1 MPLVGRGPEQEALRR
16 LLDHAAAGQGGLVLV
31 SGEPGIGRRSLIADL
46 TGYARSRDAVV
57 LTGRTAPGSG
67 PYRAV
72 SDALL
77 PLVRAGRVRE
87 TPALR
92 PFRSALGRILP
103 GWATPEPLE
112 SGIDPVLL
120 LGEGV
125 LRLLLE
131 LGAPARVLVLEDLAD
146 ADPDTLA
153 LLAYLAPA
161 VAELPV
167 LLLGSQTEPPPN
179 AVLDALPATRLRLG
193 RLSDAEIAGL
203 VDGLR
208 RVPASVRDAVV
219 QRAEGLPLVA
229 SALTESLSDDAE
241 PDRLP
246 GVPDSYAALVAARLT
261 RLDHVGRRLLAA
273 AAVLGAPATWSLVP
287 SLADLDDAAAGAGYA
302 RALAL
307 GLLVAEAGSLRW
319 PHPLIREA
327 VWSGLLPLEQD
338 RLNRR
343 AAELLLGLDSDDGDT
358 AAAERLALAG
368 ETDRAAEV
376 LVRLSR
382 RALDQGGLHRAEE
395 WLCRAAGLG
404 RPVEVARLS
413 VELLV
418 STGRPAAALE
428 IGEPALEQA
437 RHDEHADLCLQ
448 LAAAAVEAGQ
458 WARADEL
465 ATRAG
470 RPDDPRSL
478 MVRAD
483 AAHGAGLVTEAAELA
498 NRAVSAAAGAAAD
511 VRCEAGCVQG
521 RILRLGSPAA
531 ARDAFAAAAQLA
543 SEHGLARWR
552 IEALIGL
559 GSLEQLA
566 DERSPSLQEAHRLA
580 GQVGLLGQE
589 GRAEILL
596 ADGLLL
602 TNGPAA
608 MAEPATALIRRSVR
622 LGLPAYA
629 FTGNLVL
636 AARAGLRGE
645 TAEMEGR
652 LAQLNDLERV
662 PPDNRSLVPAVRAMA
677 ALALHDL
684 ATAKVLLDEAAR
696 PLAEYGSTA
705 PMFHFGLWPVVAAL
719 MDGPE
724 ERARAVVAA
733 RPWVL
738 RRATRG
744 ALQYADAIVAGRAG
758 RTAQAEQAFAAGEA
772 LLAPVGW
779 WHRFLRLFT
788 LEAAIAD
795 GWGAPVPLLRADLGA
810 HEQAGEPLLARIAR
824 DLLRQAGMPTR
835 RGRGDA
841 IVPPRLR
848 AAGVTSRELDV
859 LLLVDRGLTNAAIS
873 ERLFLSPRTVETH
886 VANLLTKSGMN
897 NRQQLRDWLAAQ
909 TP

>member
-1 MPLVGRGPEQEALRR
+1 M
-16 LLDHAAAGQGGLVLV
+16 
-31 SGEPGIGRRSLIADL
+31 
-46 TGYARSRDAVV
+46 
-57 LTGRTAPGSG
+57 
-67 PYRAV
+67 
-72 SDALL
+72 
-77 PLVRAGRVRE
+77 
-87 TPALR
+87 
-92 PFRSALGRILP
+92 
-103 GWATPEPLE
+103 
-112 SGIDPVLL
+112 
-120 LGEGV
+120 
-125 LRLLLE
+125 
-131 LGAPARVLVLEDLAD
+131 
-146 ADPDTLA
+146 
-153 LLAYLAPA
+153 
-161 VAELPV
+161 
-167 LLLGSQTEPPPN
+167 
-179 AVLDALPATRLRLG
+179 
-193 RLSDAEIAGL
+193 
-203 VDGLR
+203 
-208 RVPASVRDAVV
+208 
-219 QRAEGLPLVA
+219 
-229 SALTESLSDDAE
+229 
-241 PDRLP
+241 
-246 GVPDSYAALVAARLT
+246 
-261 RLDHVGRRLLAA
+261 GRRLLAA

-287 SLADLDDAAAGAGYA
+287 ALADLDDAAAGAGYA

-413 VELLV
+413 VELLA
-418 STGRPAAALE
+418 STGRSAAALE

-559 GSLEQLA
+559 GSLELLA

-602 TNGPAA
+602 TDGPAA

-652 LAQLNDLERV
+652 LAQLNDLERRTARQ
-662 PPDNRSLVPAVRAMA
+662 PQPGSGRSRHGGSGPARPGDRQGAARRGRPAVGGVRLDGADVPLRPLGRGRGVDGRTGGAGEGGGGRPAVGA
-677 ALALHDL
+677 APGQR
-684 ATAKVLLDEAAR
+684 AAR
-696 PLAEYGSTA
+696 CST
-705 PMFHFGLWPVVAAL
+705 PMPSWP
-719 MDGPE
+719 
-724 ERARAVVAA
+724 
-733 RPWVL
+733 
-738 RRATRG
+738 
-744 ALQYADAIVAGRAG
+744 AGRG
-758 RTAQAEQAFAAGEA
+758 GPRRPSRLSPPETA

-795 GWGAPVPLLRADLGA
+795 GWGTPVPLLRADLARVRAGGGA
-810 HEQAGEPLLARIAR
+810 PLARICR
-824 DLLRQAGMPTR
+824 DLLRRA
-835 RGRGDA
+835 GDA
-841 IVPPRLR
+841 DPTGPGGLDGAAPAPSGGRDQPGARR
-848 AAGVTSRELDV
+848 AAPG
-859 LLLVDRGLTNAAIS
+859 
-873 ERLFLSPRTVETH
+873 RT
-886 VANLLTKSGMN
+886 A
-897 NRQQLRDWLAAQ
+897 D
-909 TP
+909 

>member
-31 SGEPGIGRRSLIADL
+31 SGEPGIGKRSLIADL
-46 TGYARSRDAVV
+46 TAYARSRDAVV
-57 LTGRTAPGSG
+57 LTGRAAPGSG

-131 LGAPARVLVLEDLAD
+131 LAAPVRVLVLEDLAD

-167 LLLGSQTEPPPN
+167 LLLGSQTEPPPD
-179 AVLDALPATRLRLG
+179 AVLDGLPATRLRLG
-193 RLSDAEIAGL
+193 RLSDAETAAL

-246 GVPDSYAALVAARLT
+246 GVPDSYAALVAARLA

-287 SLADLDDAAAGAGYA
+287 ALADLDDAAAGAGYA

-319 PHPLIREA
+319 PHPLVREA

-376 LVRLSR
+376 LVRLAR

-413 VELLV
+413 VELLDP
-418 STGRPAAALE
+418 TGRPAAALE

-458 WARADEL
+458 WARAEEL

-483 AAHGAGLVTEAAELA
+483 AAHGAGLVAEAAELA
-498 NRAVSAAAGAAAD
+498 NRAVSAAAGAAAE

-531 ARDAFAAAAQLA
+531 ARDAFAAAAQT
-543 SEHGLARWR
+543 R
-552 IEALIGL
+552 
-559 GSLEQLA
+559 Q
-566 DERSPSLQEAHRLA
+566 
-580 GQVGLLGQE
+580 
-589 GRAEILL
+589 
-596 ADGLLL
+596 
-602 TNGPAA
+602 
-608 MAEPATALIRRSVR
+608 
-622 LGLPAYA
+622 
-629 FTGNLVL
+629 
-636 AARAGLRGE
+636 
-645 TAEMEGR
+645 
-652 LAQLNDLERV
+652 
-662 PPDNRSLVPAVRAMA
+662 
-677 ALALHDL
+677 
-684 ATAKVLLDEAAR
+684 
-696 PLAEYGSTA
+696 
-705 PMFHFGLWPVVAAL
+705 
-719 MDGPE
+719 
-724 ERARAVVAA
+724 RARSGPVAG
-733 RPWVL
+733 
-738 RRATRG
+738 RG
-744 ALQYADAIVAGRAG
+744 AGRAG
-758 RTAQAEQAFAAGEA
+758 QPGAAGRRA
-772 LLAPVGW
+772 VTLAAGGASPGRPGRPARAGGPSRDPARRRAPA
-779 WHRFLRLFT
+779 HRRSCG
-788 LEAAIAD
+788 D
-795 GWGAPVPLLRADLGA
+795 GGTGDRVDPPLG
-810 HEQAGEPLLARIAR
+810 PARIAR
-824 DLLRQAGMPTR
+824 VRLRRHPGAGGPGRAARRDGGDGGPVGPAGRPRAASRPTTAAWFR
-835 RGRGDA
+835 PFAPWRLWPCTTWR
-841 IVPPRLR
+841 PPRCCWTR
-848 AAGVTSRELDV
+848 PPGRWRSTARRRRCSTS
-859 LLLVDRGLTNAAIS
+859 A
-873 ERLFLSPRTVETH
+873 
-886 VANLLTKSGMN
+886 SG
-897 NRQQLRDWLAAQ
+897 RWSRR
-909 TP
+909 